1 MAAVDLAPAEI
12 QVLQVLTIVVFA
24 PFVSGGIAHLEARLQ
39 GRRGPRIL
47 QPYYDL
53 AKLFRKET
61 LVPEDASWV
70 FVLGPMLAFTCYLVV
85 PLLIPVLTTYPL
97 PLGYM
102 GDISGRRVHPGAGR
116 LLRGRGGGRDRWP
129 LRPAGQQPGHDVRG
143 AHRAVHPVH
152 HLHRGAGNH
161 HRPALLRGGGRPGL
175 AQPGGPP
182 RPPPRRPGLL
192 LGGVER
198 HRTHPGRDPRQHS
211 RVRDD
216 RRGPHPRALGA
227 AVRPFEVGIGDEA
240 ADPLRDPG
248 QRLRRTLGARGV
260 ACTWGS
266 PARHPHLVGKG
277 ASAWGRSSP

>member
-61 LVPEDASWV
+61 LIPEDAGWV
-70 FVLGPMLAFTCYLVV
+70 FVRGSDAGLH
-85 PLLIPVLTTYPL
+85 LLPGRPAPHPGADHLSPAAGL
-97 PLGYM
+97 HGRHL
-102 GDISGRRVHPGAGR
+102 GRRVHLGAGR
-116 LLRGRGGGRDRWP
+116 LLGGRGGSRDRWP

-143 AHRAVHPVH
+143 AHRAVHLVH
-152 HLHRGAGNH
+152 HLHRGAGHH
-161 HRPALLRGGGRPGL
+161 HRPPLLRGGGRPGV

-182 RPPPRRPGLL
+182 GPPARRPGLL

-198 HRTHPGRDPRQHS
+198 HRTHPGRDPRQHP
-211 RVRDD
+211 RVRHD

-227 AVRPFEVGIGDEA
+227 AVRP
-240 ADPLRDPG
+240 
-248 QRLRRTLGARGV
+248 
-260 ACTWGS
+260 C
-266 PARHPHLVGKG
+266 
-277 ASAWGRSSP
+277 